1 MPKNQCKTK
10 YPLYLPKIGQHS
22 AGHLSAFIA
31 SFSLSFLSLSFRV
44 YRCASAACFLFSP
57 FFLFLSGFIG
67 VHQRLTFFS
76 LFFLSLSFR
85 VYPCASAACFLF
97 SLTFRVY
104 PCVSVAC
111 FIFSLLFRVYP
122 CVSVACFIFSLL
134 FRIYPGS
141 SVAKCISVFIHGCK
155 RKHGAEISTPCR
167 Y

>member
-31 SFSLSFLSLSFRV
+31 SFSLSFLSLSLSLSFRV

-111 FIFSLLFRVYP
+111 FL
-122 CVSVACFIFSLL
+122 FSLL